1 MSETAQNVLNTILF
15 HTGEQSSRF
24 MLVLATNRPHELDE
38 ALLDRMDVVL
48 QVIYRRRNVVRFVL
62 AGRVYL
68 FPRVAIPPLG
78 AIAYAPPEESA
89 LPPVLRHVLART
101 PPSPSGAVSS
111 PSTAYVL
118 ISEISLFFRLE
129 R

>member
-78 AIAYAPPEESA
+78 AIAYRRDHCHAA
-89 LPPVLRHVLART
+89 GFLPVASSSSSLCT
-101 PPSPSGAVSS
+101 P
-111 PSTAYVL
+111 L
-118 ISEISLFFRLE
+118 MLQW
-129 R
+129 